1 MDIPQTVKG
10 AGRPEMPPR
19 FDALHLDPAASG
31 FTRAAGTGRSSRGGK
46 SLTSETDADA
56 AAAAD
61 LDALLQRLGLEESQP
76 CPNLRDTTSDA
87 ERALLGWLLL
97 GRLAGPDGPSG
108 QGQLLQSLVDEAV
121 GRFGQRVIVQYLR
134 EVGARIAGEFPLPRA
149 MTEEAENAVAGPHD
163 APLWDARPMA
173 AAGSAPQAAGGRSP
187 AGFDRG
193 NLPPAIK
200 AGGRESD
207 PYIFAILE
215 GLYRAW
221 FTRLDTMARVDGLTG
236 IANRREFDRCLPL
249 AWADA
254 LHRRAPLAV
263 MMIDVDLFKPFND
276 IYGHLAGDDCLRDV
290 ARLIQRNL
298 RRPGDLAARY
308 GGEEFVVIL
317 PATGADGARKVAD
330 SIRRAV
336 QNSGVRHHDGIDGGL
351 LTVSLGVA
359 VCTPAPDGHHADIVR
374 VADEALYTAKRTGRN
389 RAVLVDMKCW
399 GR

>member
-1 MDIPQTVKG
+1 MTPKT
-10 AGRPEMPPR
+10 
-19 FDALHLDPAASG
+19 
-31 FTRAAGTGRSSRGGK
+31 
-46 SLTSETDADA
+46 ETESD
-56 AAAAD
+56 AD
-61 LDALLQRLGLEESQP
+61 LDALLQRLGLDEDQR
-76 CPNLRDTTSDA
+76 CPTLRDATSDA

-97 GRLAGPDGPSG
+97 GRLAQPEGPSG
-108 QGQLLQSLVDEAV
+108 QGELLQSLVDEAV

-149 MTEEAENAVAGPHD
+149 MTEEGAAAAPGPHD
-163 APLWDARPMA
+163 TPLWDVRPLSA
-173 AAGSAPQAAGGRSP
+173 AAGKGQSP

-193 NLPPAIK
+193 NLPPAIQ

-254 LHRRAPLAV
+254 IHRRAPLAV

-290 ARLIQRNL
+290 ARAIQRNL

-317 PATGADGARKVAD
+317 PATDAAGARKVAD

-336 QNSGVRHHDGIDGGL
+336 QNSGIRHDDGIEGGM

-399 GR
+399 G